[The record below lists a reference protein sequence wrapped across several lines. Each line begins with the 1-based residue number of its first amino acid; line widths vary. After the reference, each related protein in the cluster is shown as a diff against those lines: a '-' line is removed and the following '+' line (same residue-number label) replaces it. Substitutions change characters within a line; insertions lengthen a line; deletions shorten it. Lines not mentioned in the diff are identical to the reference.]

1 MKTYEG
7 IIKNKVF
14 KKINNG
20 GITMKKLVID
30 LGHGGYDPGA
40 VGKGGTKESD
50 VVLKIGKY
58 LESMLKEVDLD
69 VRFTRMSD
77 KYVSLGDRVEFANN
91 LGADYFLSIHVN
103 SASDNTVRGVE
114 VWQYNNDDKHL
125 NEFCSSLCNEI
136 SGIFN
141 IRNRGVKLSKGLY
154 VLKNTSMKAA
164 LLEVDFI
171 SNNEDNLKS
180 IARVIKDN
188 LLKLYNIEDNKRLY
202 KVCVGCYK
210 ERSNAI
216 NILNVAKSKGFGD
229 AYII

>member
-1 MKTYEG
+1 MR
-7 IIKNKVF
+7 
-14 KKINNG
+14 
-20 GITMKKLVID
+20 KLVID

-69 VRFTRMSD
+69 VRFTRLSD

-91 LGADYFLSIHVN
+91 FGADYFLSIHIN

-171 SNNEDNLKS
+171 SNNFCEKDLNNEDNLKS

-216 NILNVAKSKGFGD
+216 KVLNVAKSKGFGD

>member
-1 MKTYEG
+1 MR
-7 IIKNKVF
+7 
-14 KKINNG
+14 
-20 GITMKKLVID
+20 KLVID

-91 LGADYFLSIHVN
+91 FGADYFLSIHIN
-103 SASDNTVRGVE
+103 SASDSSVRGVE
-114 VWQYNNDDKHL
+114 VWKYNNDDKHL

-154 VLKNTSMKAA
+154 VLKNTSMKA
-164 LLEVDFI
+164 
-171 SNNEDNLKS
+171 
-180 IARVIKDN
+180 IKDN

-216 NILNVAKSKGFGD
+216 KVLNVAKSKGFGD

>member
-1 MKTYEG
+1 MR
-7 IIKNKVF
+7 
-14 KKINNG
+14 
-20 GITMKKLVID
+20 KLVID

-69 VRFTRMSD
+69 VRFTRLSD

-91 LGADYFLSIHVN
+91 FGADYFLSIHIN
-103 SASDNTVRGVE
+103 SASDSSVRGVE
-114 VWQYNNDDKHL
+114 VWQYNNDDKYL

-154 VLKNTSMKAA
+154 VLKNTSMKSA

-171 SNNEDNLKS
+171 SNSFCEKDLNNDDNLKS

-216 NILNVAKSKGFGD
+216 KVLNVAKSKGFGD

>member
-1 MKTYEG
+1 
-7 IIKNKVF
+7 
-14 KKINNG
+14 
-20 GITMKKLVID
+20 MKKLVID
-30 LGHGGYDPGA
+30 LGHGGHDPGA
-40 VGKGGTKESD
+40 VGKGGTKESE

-58 LESMLKEVDLD
+58 LESMLKEVDLE

-91 LGADYFLSIHVN
+91 FGADYFLSIHIN
-103 SASDNTVRGVE
+103 SASDSSVRGVE

-141 IRNRGVKLSKGLY
+141 IRNRGMKLSKSLY

-171 SNNEDNLKS
+171 SNSFCEKDLNNEDNLKAV
-180 IARVIKDN
+180 ARVIKDN
-188 LLKLYNIEDNKRLY
+188 VLKLYNIKTSEPILY
-202 KVCVGCYK
+202 KVCIGTYMDK
-210 ERSNAI
+210 SNAI
-216 NILNVAKSKGFGD
+216 SCMNTAKSKGFSD
-229 AYII
+229 AYIIF

>member
-1 MKTYEG
+1 MR
-7 IIKNKVF
+7 
-14 KKINNG
+14 
-20 GITMKKLVID
+20 KLVID

-69 VRFTRMSD
+69 VRFTRLSD

-91 LGADYFLSIHVN
+91 FGADYFLSIHIN

-114 VWQYNNDDKHL
+114 VWQYNNDD
-125 NEFCSSLCNEI
+125 
-136 SGIFN
+136 
-141 IRNRGVKLSKGLY
+141 
-154 VLKNTSMKAA
+154 
-164 LLEVDFI
+164 
-171 SNNEDNLKS
+171 NLKA
-180 IARVIKDN
+180 IAMVIKDN

-216 NILNVAKSKGFGD
+216 KVLNVAKSKGFGD

>member
-1 MKTYEG
+1 
-7 IIKNKVF
+7 
-14 KKINNG
+14 
-20 GITMKKLVID
+20 MKKLVID

-58 LESMLKEVDLD
+58 LDSMLKEVDLD
-69 VRFTRMSD
+69 VRFTRLSD
-77 KYVSLGDRVEFANN
+77 KYVYLGDRVEFANN
-91 LGADYFLSIHVN
+91 FGADYFLSIHVN
-103 SASDNTVRGVE
+103 SASDNT
-114 VWQYNNDDKHL
+114 DDKHL

-154 VLKNTSMKAA
+154 LLKNTSMKAA

-171 SNNEDNLKS
+171 SNNFCEKDLNNDDNLKA

-202 KVCVGCYK
+202 KVCIGCYK

-216 NILNVAKSKGFGD
+216 KVLNVAKSKGFGD

>member
-1 MKTYEG
+1 
-7 IIKNKVF
+7 
-14 KKINNG
+14 
-20 GITMKKLVID
+20 MKKLVID

-91 LGADYFLSIHVN
+91 FGADYFLSIHVN
-103 SASDNTVRGVE
+103 SASDSSVRGVE
-114 VWQYNNDDKHL
+114 VWQYNNDDKYL

-171 SNNEDNLKS
+171 SNSIVED
-180 IARVIKDN
+180 
-188 LLKLYNIEDNKRLY
+188 
-202 KVCVGCYK
+202 VCTSYDYCYV
-210 ERSNAI
+210 
-216 NILNVAKSKGFGD
+216 VAKNICN
-229 AYII
+229 ALLEL

>member
-1 MKTYEG
+1 MR
-7 IIKNKVF
+7 
-14 KKINNG
+14 
-20 GITMKKLVID
+20 KLVID

-40 VGKGGTKESD
+40 VGKGGTKESY

-58 LESMLKEVDLD
+58 LESMLKEVYLD

-91 LGADYFLSIHVN
+91 FGADYFLSIHIN
-103 SASDNTVRGVE
+103 SASDSSVRGVE
-114 VWQYNNDDKHL
+114 VWQYNNNDKHL

-154 VLKNTSMKAA
+154 VLKNTSMKSA

-171 SNNEDNLKS
+171 SNSFCEKDLKNEDNLKA

-188 LLKLYNIEDNKRLY
+188 VLRLYNIEDNKKLY
-202 KVCVGCYK
+202 KVCIGSYK
-210 ERSNAI
+210 NKDNAI